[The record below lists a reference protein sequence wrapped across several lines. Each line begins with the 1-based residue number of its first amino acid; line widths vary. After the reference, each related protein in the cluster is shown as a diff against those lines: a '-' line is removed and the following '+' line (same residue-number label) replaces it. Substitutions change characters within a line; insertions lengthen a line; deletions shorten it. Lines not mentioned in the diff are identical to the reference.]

1 MYNIGEVVEYRH
13 FLYEDTETVRT
24 GTIEE
29 VDSDMDSYINIIS
42 DNDVI
47 KYYSKKLRKY
57 VPVKEKNIDS
67 IYFTIPQREGYDFVL
82 IKDIVRS
89 ITVGKQKQ
97 NIEND

>member
-1 MYNIGEVVEYRH
+1 MYSIGEIVEYRH
-13 FLYEDTETVRT
+13 FLYDDIETVRT

-29 VDSDMDSYINIIS
+29 VNSDMDSYIDIIS
-42 DNDVI
+42 DNDVV

-57 VPVKEKNIDS
+57 VPVKKKNIDS

-89 ITVGKQKQ
+89 ITLGRQETNK
-97 NIEND
+97 